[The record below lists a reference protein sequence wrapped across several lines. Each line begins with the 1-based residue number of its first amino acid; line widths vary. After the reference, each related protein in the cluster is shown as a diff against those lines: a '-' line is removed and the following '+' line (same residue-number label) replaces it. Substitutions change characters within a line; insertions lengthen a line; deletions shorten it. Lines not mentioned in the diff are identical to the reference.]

1 MFCGFRKRRIKIKII
16 TRPKKSSFDEKKKG
30 NLMASPHAFFPFLR
44 ARKVGGMA
52 GGVVSWVNFLLLVL
66 PFFASFRKSPEK
78 PTQTPL
84 KKNFFSVSFSQVTSK
99 TAMAGTR
106 HTVPVTP
113 VEPSSQRREKKH
125 SSEKLSVLGENMV
138 KIYGFKLR
146 LENTL
151 KKKETQEN
159 PMRWHDVVTHTIK
172 CRK

>member
-1 MFCGFRKRRIKIKII
+1 MKRRRKI
-16 TRPKKSSFDEKKKG
+16 SF
-30 NLMASPHAFFPFLR
+30 LMASPHAFFPFLR

-66 PFFASFRKSPEK
+66 PFFASFPKISRETNTDATSRSPSAELLSRRRWRVLD
-78 PTQTPL
+78 TQSPL
-84 KKNFFSVSFSQVTSK
+84 HQLNLV
-99 TAMAGTR
+99 A
-106 HTVPVTP
+106 
-113 VEPSSQRREKKH
+113 ERREEKH

-146 LENTL
+146 LENTS

-159 PMRWHDVVTHTIK
+159 PMRWHDVVTHTTK

>member
-1 MFCGFRKRRIKIKII
+1 MKRRREI
-16 TRPKKSSFDEKKKG
+16 SF
-30 NLMASPHAFFPFLR
+30 LMASPHAFFPFLR
-44 ARKVGGMA
+44 ARKVVGMT

-78 PTQTPL
+78 PTQTPC
-84 KKNFFSVSFSQVTSK
+84 KKKFFSVSFSRVAFK
-99 TAMAGTR
+99 TTVMAGTR
-106 HTVPVTP
+106 HT
-113 VEPSSQRREKKH
+113 SSPLHQLNLTAERRAKKNILR
-125 SSEKLSVLGENMV
+125 KNCRFWVKNMV

-159 PMRWHDVVTHTIK
+159 PMRWHDVVTHTTK

>member
-30 NLMASPHAFFPFLR
+30 NLFLDGFAWR
-44 ARKVGGMA
+44 FLSFLARPEGGWNDW
-52 GGVVSWVNFLLLVL
+52 GGCRELGKLFVACIAIFC
-66 PFFASFRKSPEK
+66 
-78 PTQTPL
+78 
-84 KKNFFSVSFSQVTSK
+84 FFSNISQHRRRSRSSSRSPSAESLSRRRWRYSTHSP
-99 TAMAGTR
+99 TLI
-106 HTVPVTP
+106 TP
-113 VEPSSQRREKKH
+113 VEPHSRRKKNILR
-125 SSEKLSVLGENMV
+125 KNCRFLGENMV

-159 PMRWHDVVTHTIK
+159 PMRWHDVVTHTTK